1 MLLALLVL
9 LPSLL
14 SSCQA
19 PRRAPAPEDQARA
32 SAPAAAPAA
41 SAAPE
46 GPAAAAAG
54 APAAPEDA
62 VAGGPSPVL
71 RVVVAD
77 SEGDLCVLD
86 PDTGAT
92 RSRLTAGATDLIA
105 SRAHGD
111 QIVVVEP
118 GDDSPGG
125 IARYELHDDA
135 LKRRSTLP
143 FDALDGRLIDDGD
156 GDATTGLAISEVFSL
171 FRATEQ
177 GAPGRAWSP
186 VFSAAS
192 RPADGSLRLVTVAAP
207 DEGSVQIEQAI
218 VSPQGITP
226 AGSFRAPAGCGL
238 AVFAG
243 PDSFGRVTSLDG
255 RLRVSW
261 GGNPLDDTSVEAPG
275 ACVRGALWL
284 GPARGLA
291 VLTGPSPALH
301 LLRPHEHRVI
311 PLGEGTLDE
320 PSLLEHRLAFDPGR
334 ERLWVIVNHELRAVS
349 LDQGRIVAVGG
360 CSAEA
365 VAVR

>member
-19 PRRAPAPEDQARA
+19 PRRAPGPEDQARA
-32 SAPAAAPAA
+32 SASAAAPEG

-46 GPAAAAAG
+46 

-62 VAGGPSPVL
+62 AAGGPAGSPPLAPSPAL

-86 PDTGAT
+86 PDSGAVL
-92 RSRLTAGATDLIA
+92 SRLTAGATDLIA
-105 SRAHGD
+105 SRAHDD
-111 QIVVVEP
+111 QLVVIEP
-118 GDDSPGG
+118 GDDSPGN
-125 IARYELHDDA
+125 IARYELRNDA

-156 GDATTGLAISEVFSL
+156 ATTGLAISEIFSL

-218 VSPQGITP
+218 VSPQGISP

-243 PDSFGRVTSLDG
+243 PGSFGRVTSLDDH
-255 RLRVSW
+255 LRVSW
-261 GGNPLDDTSVEAPG
+261 SGDPLDDTSVEAPG

-284 GPARGLA
+284 GPSRGLA

-301 LLRPHEHRVI
+301 LLRPHEHRLI

-334 ERLWVIVNHELRAVS
+334 DRLWIIVNHELRAVS
-349 LDQGRIVAVGG
+349 LDQGRVVAVGA